1 MLRKL
6 PSSAKDLCLPQLATQ
21 GVISLVGSY
30 SQGEES
36 RVLPTL
42 GRLPESVLFL
52 RKSSWP

>member
-1 MLRKL
+1 MLHEL
-6 PSSAKDLCLPQLATQ
+6 PPPAEDLCLPQLATQ

-30 SQGEES
+30 LQGEES